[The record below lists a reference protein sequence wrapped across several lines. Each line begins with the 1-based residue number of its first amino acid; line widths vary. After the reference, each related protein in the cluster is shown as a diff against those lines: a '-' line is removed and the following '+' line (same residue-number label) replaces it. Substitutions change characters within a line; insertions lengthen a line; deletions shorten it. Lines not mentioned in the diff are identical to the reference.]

1 MFTPYLYYAYTFI
14 YYVHIFIYSFHTIY
28 ILCMNRYIYTHT
40 KSCYLQS

>member
-14 YYVHIFIYSFHTIY
+14 YYVHIFLYSFHTIY

-40 KSCYLQS
+40 QSNYLQS